1 MTKKCVS
8 PKRVRENQEKL
19 MSIVMEL
26 ILNADSEA
34 RYPAPK
40 ELRVFQDFVKTG
52 EQRIRIA
59 KLLSDNEQ
67 RIVQN
72 GSARFWERC
81 PNTPSNSGNERK
93 TASCQRDQG
102 WYVRLIA
109 YSILAGS
116 EKPLEEIGTLGIKE
130 MYNNLEIPLRNI
142 VECMH
147 CLKQEAVSMMSEEDA
162 VEVAP
167 YFDYIIRALS

>member
-1 MTKKCVS
+1 
-8 PKRVRENQEKL
+8 
-19 MSIVMEL
+19 MSIVTEL
-26 ILNADSEA
+26 ILNADSES

-40 ELRVFQDFVKTG
+40 ELRVFQEFLKSG

-59 KLLSDNEQ
+59 KILSQNEQ
-67 RIVQN
+67 QIVQN
-72 GSARFWERC
+72 GSQKFWERC

-102 WYVRLIA
+102 WYVRLVA

-116 EKPLEEIGTLGIKE
+116 EKPLEEIGTIGIKE

-142 VECMH
+142 VEAMRCV
-147 CLKQEAVSMMSEEDA
+147 KDEAISLLSEEDA
-162 VEVAP
+162 VEVGP

>member
-1 MTKKCVS
+1 
-8 PKRVRENQEKL
+8 
-19 MSIVMEL
+19 MSLITEL

-40 ELRVFQDFVKTG
+40 EIRIFQDFLKTG

-59 KLLSDNEQ
+59 KTLAENEQ

-72 GSARFWERC
+72 GSNRFWERC

-102 WYVRLIA
+102 WYIRLIA

-116 EKPLEEIGTLGIKE
+116 EKPLEDIGTIGIKE
-130 MYNNLEIPLRNI
+130 MYNNLEIPIRNI
-142 VECMH
+142 AECMR
-147 CLKQEAVSMMSEEDA
+147 CLKEEAIALMSEDDA